1 MPSIEEIE
9 KQIQE
14 IKERFDK
21 AERVPVATLEEVEKM
36 IQQIEER
43 LNKADIEGTFLT
55 CQALRKAV
63 LG

>member
-1 MPSIEEIE
+1 MASIEEIE
-9 KQIQE
+9 KKI
-14 IKERFDK
+14 
-21 AERVPVATLEEVEKM
+21 AE
-36 IQQIEER
+36 IEER

>member
-14 IKERFDK
+14 IKERLD
-21 AERVPVATLEEVEKM
+21 
-36 IQQIEER
+36 
-43 LNKADIEGTFLT
+43 KADIEGTFLT